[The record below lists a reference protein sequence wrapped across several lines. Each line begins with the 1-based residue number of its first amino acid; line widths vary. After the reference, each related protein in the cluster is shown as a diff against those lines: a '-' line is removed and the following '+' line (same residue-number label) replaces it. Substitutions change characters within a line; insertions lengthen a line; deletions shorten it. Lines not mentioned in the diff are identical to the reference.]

1 MRLLLVNDDGIH
13 AEGINKLAMEL
24 EKEHEVIIVAP
35 DDEKS
40 AQSHAL
46 TLRKPLIVKEVELEG
61 IKSKAY
67 SVSGTPADCVRV
79 AVSKLLKEPV
89 DMVISGINKGL
100 NVGMDVLYS
109 GTVSAAI
116 EANLYGIPSV
126 AISAEW
132 SEGNVNYEV
141 AIKYGNIIL
150 DKMKDQLLED
160 KMIININTPYLN
172 GDEVKGIKVCKVGG
186 VVYDF
191 YMVED
196 GETKGQST
204 FKAGGR
210 ERKDPEEGTDR
221 YYVAQG
227 YVTITPLQYNL
238 TNFDLI
244 DKVESWL

>member
-35 DDEKS
+35 DDERS
-40 AQSHAL
+40 AQSQAL
-46 TLRKPLIVKEVELEG
+46 TLRKPLFVEEVSLEG

-79 AVSKLLKEPV
+79 AMAKLLDKPV

-109 GTVSAAI
+109 GTISAAI
-116 EANLYGIPSV
+116 EANLYRIPSI
-126 AISAEW
+126 ALSAQW
-132 SEGNVNYEV
+132 VDGNVNYETAV
-141 AIKYGNIIL
+141 RYGKLIM
-150 DKMKDQLLED
+150 DKMKDELLKN
-160 KMIININTPYLN
+160 KMIISINTPYL
-172 GDEVKGIKVCKVGG
+172 DEDRIKGIKVCKIGG
-186 VVYDF
+186 IVYD
-191 YMVED
+191 YYLMED
-196 GETKGQST
+196 GEIKGQSI
-204 FKAGGR
+204 FKAEGR
-210 ERKDPEEGTDR
+210 ERREPEEGTDR
-221 YYVAQG
+221 FYIAQG

-244 DKVESWL
+244 EKVESWL